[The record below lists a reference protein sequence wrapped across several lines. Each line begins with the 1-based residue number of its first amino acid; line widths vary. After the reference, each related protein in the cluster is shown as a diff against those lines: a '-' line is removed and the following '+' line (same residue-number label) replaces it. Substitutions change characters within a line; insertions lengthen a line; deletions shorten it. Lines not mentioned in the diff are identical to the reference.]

1 MSADIYI
8 APLLSPVHNC
18 CCSLWSD
25 NADNDPGVGVCDLRQ
40 SSSLE
45 LTIPPPD
52 HQSQKYFLW
61 SDDSSSGHK
70 KWWAQLHQ
78 TWVIRVSHEDNDSEV
93 GACEHCYESSA
104 EPGGSTHSSSDN
116 AMMTMIMMSESLTWT
131 LLLQPGPVSS
141 GRVWWPLTSV
151 MSSLT
156 HPLPSLTNN
165 RNMCTD

>member
-52 HQSQKYFLW
+52 HESQKYFLW

-78 TWVIRVSHEDNDSEV
+78 TWVIRVSQDEWRQWSR
-93 GACEHCYESSA
+93 GRS
-104 EPGGSTHSSSDN
+104 
-116 AMMTMIMMSESLTWT
+116 MWT
-131 LLLQPGPVSS
+131 LLREFSWPRRFHTLHQWQCNDDNDHDVGVSELDTPTPT
-141 GRVWWPLTSV
+141 WTSV
-151 MSSLT
+151 IGTSD
-156 HPLPSLTNN
+156 HWPV
-165 RNMCTD
+165 